1 MKAETIQNQE
11 QMEMMVL
18 VDLRIVS
25 EEFSDVEQMTT
36 QRRKKEHDN
45 AGDGANEDSESANE
59 ARSGVEESSSKDGWV
74 VVSRKSGKKECPIRS
89 GRTMQIFVKMEK
101 KLQDCHT
108 RCDSDRHGEG
118 HHETDVNQQA
128 WQGRHHVCDIGR
140 KSVETQ

>member
-1 MKAETIQNQE
+1 MKAHTIQNQE
-11 QMEMMVL
+11 QIEMMVL

-45 AGDGANEDSESANE
+45 ASDGADEDSESANE

-89 GRTMQIFVKMEK
+89 GRTTQIFVKMEK
-101 KLQDCHT
+101 TPRQSHKM
-108 RCDSDRHGEG
+108 
-118 HHETDVNQQA
+118 
-128 WQGRHHVCDIGR
+128 
-140 KSVETQ
+140 